1 MLFPY
6 RLQLCYRMWSI
17 SNVEAVKSLP
27 PFLDVRWLTSAKP
40 HHSLVLLCASLL
52 GKLIST
58 RCWWDIHNVQAHEPH
73 RAPPPSSSPTI
84 TIKIPSQSLFLS
96 LSSHF
101 SDQLG
106 KCVFFPKHLIL
117 WLRNFFIH
125 FRGVCVCACVHV
137 LSSVLTSEQS
147 FAWLRGPSWFS
158 EHPWQSAM
166 LWFLKFIV
174 IYTGKKGRKER
185 WKERKGGRGNRR
197 KEGKQ

>member
-40 HHSLVLLCASLL
+40 HRSLVLLCASLL

-58 RCWWDIHNVQAHEPH
+58 RCWWDIHKAQAHEPH

-125 FRGVCVCACVHV
+125 FRCVCVCAHECMFCHQSWHLNRVLHGWGVHPD
-137 LSSVLTSEQS
+137 SQS
-147 FAWLRGPSWFS
+147 IHDRAQCYDF
-158 EHPWQSAM
+158 
-166 LWFLKFIV
+166 
-174 IYTGKKGRKER
+174 
-185 WKERKGGRGNRR
+185 
-197 KEGKQ
+197 